1 MITTNLLATV
11 VISIVTNWVSVYEQ
25 IPYWQNQQNLILCNS
40 TYVQDSPVTSI
51 NYPIF
56 TVPEPTQG
64 KYLGKDGT
72 VVKIT
77 EIKFTYENKKEI
89 HRIEDPI
96 EKIIMRCTEK
106 PPIPTEYIWQD
117 PIHESLTNNVE
128 TNRTY
133 TNTVNIIS
141 SNIINNIKKD

>member
-1 MITTNLLATV
+1 
-11 VISIVTNWVSVYEQ
+11 VSVYEQ

-40 TYVQDSPVTSI
+40 TYVQYSPVTSI

-106 PPIPTEYIWQD
+106 PPTPTEYIWQES
-117 PIHESLTNNVE
+117 IHESLTNNVE
-128 TNRTY
+128 ICTNA
-133 TNTVNIIS
+133 VSIINIIS
-141 SNIINNIKKD
+141 SNIISDIKKD